1 MVTTWLVKWFSGS
14 LPGFLTMVRVC
25 VCMRSE
31 SVCTKAWG
39 RAVMCLKPCMLISE
53 QERQEVFEPVCWP
66 ASCRVHQSHCLSLS
80 VLASLSQWP
89 SCSTQVWLS
98 EGCTHCHYR
107 DPCSRQLEPQPD
119 RRDRRQTAGYFS
131 RSQSLVVC
139 FASQVPL
146 KQ

>member
-1 MVTTWLVKWFSGS
+1 MVLRLFAWLPHHGAC
-14 LPGFLTMVRVC
+14 VC
-25 VCMRSE
+25 VCMHSE
-31 SVCTKAWG
+31 SVCTKTWG

-66 ASCRVHQSHCLSLS
+66 ASCRVYQSHCLSLS

-89 SCSTQVWLS
+89 SCCTQVWLS